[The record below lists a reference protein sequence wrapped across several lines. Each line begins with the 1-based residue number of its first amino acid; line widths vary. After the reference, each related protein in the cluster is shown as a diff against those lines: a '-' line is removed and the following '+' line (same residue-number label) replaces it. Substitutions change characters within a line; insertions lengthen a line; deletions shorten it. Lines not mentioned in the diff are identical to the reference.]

1 MIAEA
6 QTLTKSQAAC
16 LIALRHH
23 KRTQPEIAIEADFT
37 LKRLLLPYVRL
48 LVWGLRNRI
57 KQRNGML
64 LSAERLVTSGPL
76 RIERGATTAYPAPQ
90 VGGCSNC

>member
-23 KRTQPEIAIEADFT
+23 KRTQPEIAIEARLE
-37 LKRLLLPYVRL
+37 LKLLPYVRL